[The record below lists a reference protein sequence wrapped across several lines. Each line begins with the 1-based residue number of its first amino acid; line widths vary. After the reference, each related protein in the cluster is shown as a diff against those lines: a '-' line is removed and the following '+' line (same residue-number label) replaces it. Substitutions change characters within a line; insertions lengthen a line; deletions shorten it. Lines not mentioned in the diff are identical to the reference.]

1 MFLGLPRHPHFMGRF
16 LGVPMQPDFFE
27 SGCDDRPHRRRHHR
41 SSKWDWKDEQRTP
54 RGDIKYILLSLLA
67 EQSRHGYDLIKE
79 LEARYGGFWKPSP
92 GSVYPTLQLLEE
104 GGYLISEQVEG
115 KKVYTITET
124 GRQLLAE
131 RGDPQDWMTRRNK
144 PQQWMELGNA
154 IADLGGIVMQV
165 ARSGNADHINR
176 VREILNR
183 AKREIYTIL
192 AEEE

>member
-1 MFLGLPRHPHFMGRF
+1 MFLGLPRHPHFVGRF
-16 LGVPMQPDFFE
+16 LGVPMHPDFFE
-27 SGCDDRPHRRRHHR
+27 SGCDDRPRRGRHHR

-54 RGDIKYILLSLLA
+54 RGDIKYILLSLLV
-67 EQSRHGYDLIKE
+67 EQPRHGYDLIKE

-104 GGYLISEQVEG
+104 GGYLISEPVEG

-154 IADLGGIVMQV
+154 IADLGGLVMQV
-165 ARSGNADHINR
+165 ARNGNADHINR

-192 AEEE
+192 AQED